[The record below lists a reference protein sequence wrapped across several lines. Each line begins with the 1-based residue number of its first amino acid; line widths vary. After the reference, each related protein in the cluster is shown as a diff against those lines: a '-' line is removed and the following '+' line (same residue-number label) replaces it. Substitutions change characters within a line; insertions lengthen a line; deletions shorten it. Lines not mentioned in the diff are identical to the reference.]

1 MEQINVEKQ
10 HLNETL
16 QKYDEFLSDTKL
28 EFKNVYNLN
37 TSKEEAQKRYNFLKN
52 KIKTLETNINRPYFA
67 RIDFESNKGEKDVC
81 YIGKV
86 GVSNYDNEIVV
97 VDWRAPISS
106 LYYDSNIGNT
116 EYLVDNHAI
125 TGKLLLKRQFEI
137 QNRKLINYTDV
148 DTVSNDEMLKPYL
161 SNNADTRTKNIVS
174 TIQKEQNE
182 IIRHSIAKN
191 LIIQGV
197 AGSGK
202 TTVAL
207 HRIAYLAYTYRNI
220 IDNNQYMVIGPNKF
234 FVNYISNILPEL
246 DVNDVKQFDLV
257 ELTENFIEEK
267 LILEDEDNTINFYLN
282 GNHSDLPKIKT
293 SLKYKKIIDSFF
305 YNYYKEIKSKKPI
318 KINDFTI
325 IDYST
330 IKKLWDECLTR
341 NYDNL
346 NAIVQRCT
354 ILLQNHF
361 DEQKDSIL
369 TKLNKFIDDKIDSG
383 IDINE
388 CRKERENI
396 KTKILSNNKQIIKN
410 YFKNMF
416 KKTTVIY
423 SLLKKEIKNYT
434 TDNTLISSLDDKLYY
449 EDLSALLYIHYKIY
463 GFGDND
469 KYRHIVIDEAQDYN
483 DFTFYALAT
492 IFPKASFSIYGDLAQ
507 SIYSYR
513 SLNDWESVKEN
524 VFKQNMEIKKLNKSY
539 RTTIEIMEEANKI
552 NNFLNLEAANAVIRH
567 GENVQYIKLDNTIS
581 IQILLDDLQK
591 KGYKNIAIISKD
603 LKKSK
608 DIYDQLSNE
617 SKIINIV
624 SKNFEYSDG
633 IYCIPCHLCKG
644 LEFDAVII
652 NEIDT
657 YNIDSI
663 LDMKLLYVAM
673 TRALHNLVV
682 TYKNNLI
689 SILR

>member
-423 SLLKKEIKNYT
+423 SLLNQ
-434 TDNTLISSLDDKLYY
+434 KLY
-449 EDLSALLYIHYKIY
+449 H
-463 GFGDND
+463 
-469 KYRHIVIDEAQDYN
+469 
-483 DFTFYALAT
+483 
-492 IFPKASFSIYGDLAQ
+492 
-507 SIYSYR
+507 
-513 SLNDWESVKEN
+513 
-524 VFKQNMEIKKLNKSY
+524 
-539 RTTIEIMEEANKI
+539 
-552 NNFLNLEAANAVIRH
+552 
-567 GENVQYIKLDNTIS
+567 
-581 IQILLDDLQK
+581 
-591 KGYKNIAIISKD
+591 
-603 LKKSK
+603 
-608 DIYDQLSNE
+608 
-617 SKIINIV
+617 
-624 SKNFEYSDG
+624 
-633 IYCIPCHLCKG
+633 
-644 LEFDAVII
+644 
-652 NEIDT
+652 
-657 YNIDSI
+657 
-663 LDMKLLYVAM
+663 
-673 TRALHNLVV
+673 
-682 TYKNNLI
+682 
-689 SILR
+689 